1 MIDITTEKLIRLG
14 EAAKLIPPARSGRRT
29 HESTILRWIITGPKA
44 PDGTTVRL
52 DGLRVG
58 GKWHTTNEAMQRFA
72 EALTPNLE
80 VHAEQQRRTWIPR
93 APSRRQKAAERAGRE
108 LAKLGI

>member
-1 MIDITTEKLIRLG
+1 MIDMKTEKLIRLG

-29 HESTILRWIITGPKA
+29 HESTILRWILTGSKA

-58 GKWHTTNEAMQRFA
+58 GKWHTTSEAMQRFA

-80 VHAEQQRRTWIPR
+80 AHSDRQRRIRIPR
-93 APSRRQKAAERAGRE
+93 APSRQQKAAERAGRE